1 MILGQLVREEL
12 DQKVKSPTNIEKLCL
27 YLFIKHIY
35 FFSFIYLGTPVPLD
49 HVLQLVEDQNN
60 IGELRESE
68 EDSD

>member
-1 MILGQLVREEL
+1 MSDLGAV
-12 DQKVKSPTNIEKLCL
+12 SPARIGPE
-27 YLFIKHIY
+27 
-35 FFSFIYLGTPVPLD
+35 GTPVPLD

>member
-1 MILGQLVREEL
+1 MTDRVLPRLIIF
-12 DQKVKSPTNIEKLCL
+12 P
-27 YLFIKHIY
+27 
-35 FFSFIYLGTPVPLD
+35 FIYRLANLIHKLSDLGAVSPARIGPEGTPVPLD